1 MDNGECL
8 DLIEKVC
15 YGDDVIRHE
24 IQTYLVR
31 NMKIRVKKWVKWVE
45 SESSVSVPSANME
58 GAGSPDAF
66 P

>member
-24 IQTYLVR
+24 IQAYLVR
-31 NMKIRVKKWVKWVE
+31 NMKIRVKKWVE
-45 SESSVSVPSANME
+45 NESSVNVE
-58 GAGSPDAF
+58 GAGPPDAF